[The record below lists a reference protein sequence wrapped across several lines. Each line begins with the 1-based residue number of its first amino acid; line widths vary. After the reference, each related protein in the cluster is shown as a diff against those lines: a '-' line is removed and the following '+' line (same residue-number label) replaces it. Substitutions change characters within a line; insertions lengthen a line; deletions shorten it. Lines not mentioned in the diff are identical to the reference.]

1 MVLDT
6 ISNLDLRRTVALA
19 WAKDVKGEWSSEGS
33 QAINW
38 CLQSDLS
45 QGDSWREA
53 FACNVMRPLRSLCA
67 KAGLG
72 VDGRPDVFHYQ

>member
-53 FACNVMRPLRSLCA
+53 FACNVMRPIRSLGA

-72 VDGRPDVFHYQ
+72 VDGRSDVFHYQ